1 MDPYRHRNDKMA
13 PKKSMTGRTKVFRC
27 LFSADF
33 RSEERASG
41 PQARFFP
48 RNSGRKKA
56 PKKGR
61 IIACLISLTVFFRL
75 VYSMANNSFANVAE
89 FLWTGRREPAH
100 N

>member
-1 MDPYRHRNDKMA
+1 MIYTQYISTVAWR
-13 PKKSMTGRTKVFRC
+13 TGMRLT
-27 LFSADF
+27 
-33 RSEERASG
+33 E
-41 PQARFFP
+41 ARFFP

>member
-1 MDPYRHRNDKMA
+1 MLMHILYFMLHFDVFSCA
-13 PKKSMTGRTKVFRC
+13 AGRVFYIG
-27 LFSADF
+27 LKFYNT
-33 RSEERASG
+33 E
-41 PQARFFP
+41 ARFFP

-75 VYSMANNSFANVAE
+75 VYSMANNSFANVPE